1 MRATRRR
8 SMRSRAES
16 GADAHIDKHNHIVMG
31 TDSDKERSASQG
43 ETYALMSHVGP
54 DNGA

>member
-1 MRATRRR
+1 
-8 SMRSRAES
+8 MRSRAES

-31 TDSDKERSASQG
+31 HVMGTDSDTERSASQG

>member
-1 MRATRRR
+1 
-8 SMRSRAES
+8 MRSRAES

-31 TDSDKERSASQG
+31 TDPQSQTQERSASQG